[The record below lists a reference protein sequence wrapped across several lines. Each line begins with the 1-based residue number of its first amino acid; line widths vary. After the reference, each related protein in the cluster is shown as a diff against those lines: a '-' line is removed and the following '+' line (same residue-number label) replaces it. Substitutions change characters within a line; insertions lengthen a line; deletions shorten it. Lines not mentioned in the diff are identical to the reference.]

1 MLALKHIF
9 RNKTAT
15 VDGNNFVHCDS
26 HMVCLDGSSYRCVPK
41 LYCISETNCLWVA
54 WIM

>member
-9 RNKTAT
+9 RNKTAA

-26 HMVCLDGSSYRCVPK
+26 HMVCLDGSSHRCVPK
-41 LYCISETNCLWVA
+41 LLLYFGN
-54 WIM
+54 